1 MPEYFPA
8 ASKSRLNQQVINMSE
23 ENASFAELFQ
33 ESESKSIRRL
43 KPGEKITATIVGI
56 SGESIFL
63 DCGGKSEGILDAS
76 EIQSTDGES
85 SPAVGDK
92 LDVYFLQTKGGAQ
105 LFTINIGSGKNTEY
119 LGEACRSG
127 IPVEGVVK
135 EEIKGGFEIT
145 LGGSIRA
152 FCPYSQ
158 MGLRRVE
165 NAAAEYIDQKMN
177 FLITSYEENGR
188 NIVVSAR
195 ALLEQEREKLRD
207 TLQETLAEGDTL
219 TGIITSIR
227 DFGAFV
233 DIGGVDGLVPISE
246 IGWSRIENINDF
258 YAVDQKVSVVVKKL
272 DWDNNRITLSIK
284 ETLEDP
290 WEQAAA
296 KLSAG
301 QILTGKVA
309 RLAQFGAFVTL
320 SAGVDGLI
328 HISKLGKGRRIN
340 HPREVLEEGQEIE
353 VQIESVD
360 TVEKRI
366 SLVPSDY
373 VGPEDDQK
381 AEEKLIESFQKSN
394 REQPSTLGTFGD
406 LLQAKL
412 AEKSK

>member
-1 MPEYFPA
+1 
-8 ASKSRLNQQVINMSE
+8 MSE

-43 KPGEKITATIVGI
+43 NPGEKITATIVGI

-105 LFTINIGSGKNTEY
+105 LFTISIGSGKNTEH

-165 NAAAEYIDQKMN
+165 DAAAEYIDQRMN

-207 TLQETLAEGDTL
+207 ALQETLAEGDTL

-258 YAVDQKVSVVVKKL
+258 YAVDQKVSVVIKKL

-296 KLSAG
+296 KLSGG

-320 SAGVDGLI
+320 APGIDGLI

-353 VQIESVD
+353 VQIESID

-381 AEEKLIESFQKSN
+381 AEEKLVESFQKSN
-394 REQPSTLGTFGD
+394 KEQPSTLGTFGD

>member
-1 MPEYFPA
+1 
-8 ASKSRLNQQVINMSE
+8 MSE
-23 ENASFAELFQ
+23 DSASFAELFQ
-33 ESESKSIRRL
+33 ETESKPIRRL
-43 KPGEKITATIVGI
+43 KPGQKTTATIVGI
-56 SGESIFL
+56 SNDSIFL
-63 DCGGKSEGILDAS
+63 DTGGKSEGILDAA
-76 EIQSTDGES
+76 ELQTDNQEQE
-85 SPAVGDK
+85 PAIGDK
-92 LDVYFLQTKGGAQ
+92 LEVYFLKAKGGTQ
-105 LFTINIGSGKNTEY
+105 LFTISIGSGRNTEH
-119 LGEACRSG
+119 LEEACRSG
-127 IPVEGVVK
+127 IPVEGLVK

-165 NAAAEYIDQKMN
+165 DAAAEYLEKRMN
-177 FLITSYEENGR
+177 FLITRFEENGR

-195 ALLEQEREKLRD
+195 EILELEREKLRES
-207 TLQETLAEGDTL
+207 LKETLAEGQTIE
-219 TGIITSIR
+219 GVITSIR

-246 IGWSRIENINDF
+246 IGWSRVENISDY

-296 KLSAG
+296 KLSSG
-301 QILTGKVA
+301 SIITGKVV
-309 RLAQFGAFVTL
+309 RLAQFGAFVNL
-320 SAGVDGLI
+320 EAGVDGLI

-353 VQIESVD
+353 VQVESVD

-366 SLVPSDY
+366 SLAPSDY
-373 VGPEDDQK
+373 VSPDDDQK
-381 AEEKLIESFQKSN
+381 SEDRLVNDFKKSN
-394 REQPSTLGTFGD
+394 KKESSTLGTFGD

-412 AEKSK
+412 AEKS

>member
-1 MPEYFPA
+1 
-8 ASKSRLNQQVINMSE
+8 MSE
-23 ENASFAELFQ
+23 DSTSFAELFQ
-33 ESESKSIRRL
+33 ESESKSVRRL
-43 KPGEKITATIVGI
+43 KPGQKITATIVGI
-56 SGESIFL
+56 SGETVFL
-63 DCGGKSEGILDAS
+63 DTSGKSEGILDAS
-76 EIQSTDGES
+76 ELLNDDKENVA
-85 SPAVGDK
+85 AVGDK
-92 LDVYFLQTKGGAQ
+92 IQVYFLKTKNGAQ
-105 LFTINIGSGKNTEY
+105 LFTISIGSGKNTEH
-119 LGEACRSG
+119 LEEACRSS
-127 IPVEGVVK
+127 IPVEGLVK
-135 EEIKGGFEIT
+135 EEIKGGFEII

-165 NAAAEYIDQKMN
+165 DAAAEYIEKRMN
-177 FLITSYEENGR
+177 FLITRFEENGR

-195 ALLEQEREKLRD
+195 ALLEAEREKLRD
-207 TLQETLAEGDTL
+207 ALKETLEEGQTIS
-219 TGIITSIR
+219 GVITSIR
-227 DFGAFV
+227 EFGAFV

-246 IGWSRIENINDF
+246 IGWSRVENINDY

-301 QILTGKVA
+301 NIITGTVV
-309 RLAQFGAFVTL
+309 RLAQFGAFVNL
-320 SAGVDGLI
+320 EAGVDGLI

-353 VQIESVD
+353 VQVESVD

-366 SLVPSDY
+366 SLAPSDY
-373 VGPEDDQK
+373 VSPDDDQK
-381 AEEKLIESFQKSN
+381 SEAKMVKNFQDN
-394 REQPSTLGTFGD
+394 RKEQSGNLGTLGD

-412 AEKSK
+412 AEKSNRNK